1 VLSEATVREMLRPQV
16 ERVGEIALGNK
27 QHVDRMGLGF
37 FLGDAAHPDLFGHI
51 GDDEGFQAMLM
62 MYGDSGKGVAI
73 LANSE
78 HGIRL
83 GDYLIQNLAREYGWD
98 YAPTDRH
105 RIASLLDRRI
115 QARRPPGVFCPA
127 LRMRLFAARCFPQSL
142 ALDSRRHSNQLSS
155 GGSGVA
161 IGPSG
166 PLTAF
171 EYWNSTGTV
180 PDPLV
185 VGFVRSSH
193 AAICLWSKILVR
205 FRLIPEGDWGIN
217 CWEAVE
223 ALRGCIS
230 TSE

>member
-1 VLSEATVREMLRPQV
+1 VIGIAKAAHIGADFGDNSPGRYQVHVLSEATVREMLRPQV

-171 EYWNSTGTV
+171 EYWN
-180 PDPLV
+180 
-185 VGFVRSSH
+185 
-193 AAICLWSKILVR
+193 
-205 FRLIPEGDWGIN
+205 
-217 CWEAVE
+217 
-223 ALRGCIS
+223 
-230 TSE
+230 